1 MDPRERTI
9 LILTSASH
17 FMAHFAMLL
26 FPAIAVPLSADLG
39 ITYSEAMA
47 LSFPGY
53 AAFGLVALPAGF
65 LTTHLSARVLLI
77 LGNGTIGLAALGAAI
92 FGDHQSLPWWWFG
105 VGIGA
110 GMYHP
115 VGMTLI
121 SNNIRARGRAI
132 GIQGVFGNLGIA
144 GGPLCGALLAYLVGW
159 RWAFGLLSLLGLT
172 TFLLIISLRFDE
184 SVVTPTSRHQDEV
197 ATGFMG
203 RMRLFLVLAL
213 AMILSGFVYRAF
225 HSLAPKHLGEILLSD
240 VRSIASGKANL
251 WGGIFVAGA
260 LLVGTVGQLV
270 GGRLADRM
278 PLVRGYIL
286 FHLLS
291 LPFLF
296 GVALLSGFTLPLAA
310 AGFAFFSL
318 GMQPFENS
326 LVARFIPPRWRGVG
340 YGLKFILSFGIG
352 AVGVYYAGWME
363 ADSGTANAV
372 FWLWPSVVGIILLGV
387 IILLLERRLGGNRC

>member
-26 FPAIAVPLSADLG
+26 FPAMAVPIGVDLN
-39 ITYSEAMA
+39 ISYRDALA
-47 LSFPGY
+47 LSGPGY
-53 AAFGLVALPAGF
+53 AAFGLVALPIGF
-65 LTTHLSARVLLI
+65 VTTRVSARTLLI
-77 LGNGTIGLAALGAAI
+77 IGNGTIGIAALGAALW
-92 FGDHQSLPWWWFG
+92 GDQQNLSWWWLG

-110 GMYHP
+110 GVYHP

-132 GIQGVFGNLGIA
+132 GIQGVFGNIGIA
-144 GGPLCGALLAYLVGW
+144 GAPLCGALVSYLAGW
-159 RWAFGLLSLLGLT
+159 RWGFGVLGILGFLVF
-172 TFLLIISLRFDE
+172 FLLISQRFDE
-184 SVVTPTSRHQDEV
+184 SVVAPTSRHQDEV
-197 ATGFMG
+197 TTGFMG
-203 RMRLFLVLAL
+203 RLKLFLVLAL
-213 AMILSGFVYRAF
+213 AMVLAGFVYRAF
-225 HSLAPKHLGEILLSD
+225 HSLAPKHLGETLLSD
-240 VRSIASGKANL
+240 AKSIASGKANL
-251 WGGIFVAGA
+251 WGGVFVGVA

-270 GGRLADRM
+270 GGRLADRI

-291 LPFLF
+291 IPFLF
-296 GVALLSGFTLPLAA
+296 GVALLDGFMVPVAA

-363 ADSGTANAV
+363 ARSNAADAV
-372 FWLWPSVVGIILLGV
+372 FWLWPSILGILLFGIV
-387 IILLLERRLGGNRC
+387 ILVMERRVEEA